1 MPERAG
7 QQPSRLRSA
16 VTTGF
21 LVLLV
26 LLADVAAGASVVLVL
41 ALRGLGRLDAAMA
54 YGAMGGPPPDWGPVT
69 GFGVLA
75 LAFGATA
82 VLLLR
87 AGERVAGAV
96 QLAFCVVVAVHALR
110 SWP

>member
-7 QQPSRLRSA
+7 RQRSRLRGA

-26 LLADVAAGASVVLVL
+26 LPADVAAGALVVLVP
-41 ALRGLGRLDAAMA
+41 AVGGLGRLDAAMA
-54 YGAMGGPPPDWGPVT
+54 YGVWAGRPPDAGPVT

-82 VLLLR
+82 FPLLR
-87 AGERVAGAV
+87 TGERVAGAV
-96 QLAFCVVVAVHALR
+96 QPAFCVVVAVHALR
-110 SWP
+110 SRP